1 MAEREDDSEV
11 RSELEARVYSRSG
24 SIEPRIARFDEAS
37 GRVLELTESEWRLLE
52 IESARAGEPVSD
64 SSGRLDGMADDE
76 QPEQRPA
83 DVPPAR
89 RRRLTPLAA
98 GAIGIAI
105 GAGLLG
111 AWLGLGAT
119 VGRSPGF
126 DITIVPTP
134 AADIGAALPAGAAL
148 DLFRDPRRGD
158 GVLPG
163 DGMFPGWLNGTFERS
178 DVARVV
184 GPDGAA
190 AGVTVYAAV
199 SVSAA
204 LSNNPAVPRSGIAC
218 LIVKLETSG
227 MVWNCT
233 SLERVVERGM
243 QLSTAIPRGVGTRTD
258 QDGDGVMGTAS
269 KTDVLTVEW
278 RPDGTFV
285 VSRHDP

>member
-1 MAEREDDSEV
+1 MAEHEDDSEV

-24 SIEPRIARFDEAS
+24 SIEPRIARFDQSS

-52 IESARAGEPVSD
+52 IESGRVREAETRPPARANESD
-64 SSGRLDGMADDE
+64 
-76 QPEQRPA
+76 QPSEGQPA
-83 DVPPAR
+83 DASPTR

-98 GAIGIAI
+98 GAIGILV
-105 GAGLLG
+105 GAGLLA
-111 AWLGLGAT
+111 AWLGLGEA

-126 DITIVPTP
+126 DITITPTP
-134 AADIGAALPAGAAL
+134 TADPGTALPDGAAL

-163 DGMFPGWLNGTFERS
+163 DGMFPGWLNETFERS
-178 DVARVV
+178 GVARVV
-184 GPDGAA
+184 GPDGSA

-199 SVSAA
+199 SVSASA
-204 LSNNPAVPRSGIAC
+204 SNNPAVPRSGIAC

-233 SLERVVERGM
+233 SLERVLTRGM
-243 QLSTAIPRGVGTRTD
+243 QMNTAIPRGVGTRTD

-269 KTDVLTVEW
+269 KTDLLTVEW